1 MNNFTPEI
9 IIEEVKN
16 LIFYSINNSDEET
29 SKFEELHRNILTKY
43 FDARNITIDY
53 SAQTI
58 DLQLPMSNKQYT
70 SITFECLDLCGFL
83 QSCLKNDEQS
93 LIFYQS
99 LMAENEHLIHAA

>member
-16 LIFYSINNSDEET
+16 LISYSINNQDEERA
-29 SKFEELHRNILTKY
+29 KFEELHKNILTKY

-58 DLQLPMSNKQYT
+58 DLQLHMSNKHYT
-70 SITFECLDLCGFL
+70 GITFECLDLCGFL
-83 QSCLKNDEQS
+83 QSCLKSDEQS

-99 LMAENEHLIHAA
+99 LMADNQQVNAA